1 MWLEWKRRVEEGQEA
16 GMGVGAGLSL
26 GGVGENS
33 DLYFESKTQSP
44 LTGSPAQ
51 RGEGTCHTRP
61 ARWSWCW
68 VFN

>member
-16 GMGVGAGLSL
+16 GVGAGLSL

-33 DLYFESKTQSP
+33 DLYLESKTGSS
-44 LTGSPAQ
+44 LTGSPAH
-51 RGEGTCHTRP
+51 RAEGTCHTWP
-61 ARWSWCW
+61 ARWSRCW

>member
-51 RGEGTCHTRP
+51 EGKGP
-61 ARWSWCW
+61 ATLGQPGGPG
-68 VFN
+68 VGF